1 MSAACEPAASFGRAW
16 SRSFRVFAGVA
27 SLLAAACGKTPPQE
41 PPPTAVA
48 KPGESQAEGLFTESA
63 QASGIDFHHFSGGS
77 GDLYMAEIISPGAA
91 LIDYDRDGDLD
102 VYLVQ
107 SHMLPPGG
115 DLAKATFP
123 PKDPEKLSD
132 RLYRNELS
140 VAGDGQTI
148 LRFVDVTDEAGLQ
161 ADGYGVGVTVG
172 DYDNDGWF
180 DLYVTNLG
188 PNQLWRNRGD
198 GRFEDVTAVAGVGDE
213 GWSVPAAFFDFDR
226 DGWPDLF
233 VGNYV
238 DFPFDDPILCKD
250 LTGARDYCG
259 PASYRAQPDR
269 LYHNRGDGSFEEVSQ
284 QAGLGSEHRPA
295 LGAVTADLNGDLWP
309 DIYVANDGEA
319 NFLWLNQQDG
329 TFLDDA
335 LLAGCAVNA
344 DGKAEGSMGVD
355 AADFDS
361 DGDLDLFMTH
371 LVAETNTLFRNDGHG
386 LFDDFTSV
394 TGLGPPSQLHTSFGT
409 GWFDYDNDSWLDL
422 VVVNGAVKKIEALA
436 RANDPFPVHEPN
448 QLFRNLGN
456 NRFEEVTDRA
466 GEAFSHSEAS
476 RGTALGDVDND
487 GDTDLLIANNN
498 GPTRLLINNVG
509 SAASW
514 LGLSL
519 IARTGLAIPDSRA
532 AVVRTGAPERWG
544 RVRIEGSF
552 GSANDPRVLFGLAQ
566 GTAVDGVRVHWPDGA
581 VMLWKEIPIRRY
593 TTLWRDNRKLPGT

>member
-1 MSAACEPAASFGRAW
+1 MGVGGQVSEGFVPEQGRPVWALVGMLLGLALACGETPREDPPPPAA
-16 SRSFRVFAGVA
+16 
-27 SLLAAACGKTPPQE
+27 
-41 PPPTAVA
+41 
-48 KPGESQAEGLFTESA
+48 LFTDGS
-63 QASGIDFHHFSGGS
+63 QTSGIDFVHFSGHS
-77 GDLYMAEIISPGAA
+77 GEFYMAEIISPGAA
-91 LIDYDRDGDLD
+91 LFDYDNDGDLD

-107 SHMLPPGG
+107 SRMLPPGS
-115 DLAKATFP
+115 DLSKAVFP
-123 PKDPEKLSD
+123 PKDPD
-132 RLYRNELS
+132 RLTDRLFRNDLS
-140 VAGDGQTI
+140 LSRDGAAV
-148 LRFVDVTDEAGLQ
+148 LRFIDVTEQAGLWP
-161 ADGYGVGVTVG
+161 DGYGVGVAVG
-172 DYDNDGWF
+172 DYDNDGWL

-188 PNQLWRNRGD
+188 SNQLWRSRGD
-198 GRFEDVTAVAGVGDE
+198 GTFEEVAAVAGVGDE
-213 GWSVPAAFFDFDR
+213 GWSAPAAFFDYDK

-259 PASYRAQPDR
+259 PASYRSQPDR
-269 LYHNRGDGSFEEVSQ
+269 LYHNRGDGSFEEISQ
-284 QAGLGSEHRPA
+284 QAGLGSDHRPA
-295 LGAVTADLNGDLWP
+295 LGAVTADLNGDGWP

-319 NFLWLNQQDG
+319 NHLWLNQQDG

-386 LFDDFTSV
+386 LFDDHTSV

-409 GWFDYDNDSWLDL
+409 GWFDYDNDGWLDL

-436 RANDPFPVHEPN
+436 RENDPFPVHEPN

-456 NRFEEVTDRA
+456 GRFQEVTAQA
-466 GEAFSHSEAS
+466 GEAFRHSEAS

-514 LGLSL
+514 LGLHLVSV
-519 IARTGLAIPDSRA
+519 AGLATPDSRVA
-532 AVVRTGAPERWG
+532 LLRGAKAERWG

-552 GSANDPRVLFGLAQ
+552 GSSNDPRILLGL
-566 GTAVDGVRVHWPDGA
+566 GEEVDFDAVRVYWSDGTVTQWA
-581 VMLWKEIPIRRY
+581 GLPVQRY
-593 TTLWRDNRKLPGT
+593 TTLVRARRGAAGS